1 MRWSSCPARARV
13 NLRRPLLINI
23 FYATAVARLD
33 GEIMFYDDIYGYD
46 ATLDQAL
53 LEGEPYAP

>member
-1 MRWSSCPARARV
+1 
-13 NLRRPLLINI
+13 LINI